1 MLSILFLCAALFSL
15 ALSASAWWRLRDM
28 GLLNTFHFFAG
39 WLGGELAL
47 QRIVLGV
54 LFTLLCAA
62 QGVLNTG
69 PGQLGLAAFS
79 ASWLL
84 SLACH
89 IRSIG
94 AGREV
99 ARFAAVNDLDLGDR
113 TVSPVHGLF
122 GLLRGLLRRLLRRG
136 AAPGPKLKRLRNI
149 PYGESL
155 PGDKGRRNLLDVV
168 LAEPPVGP
176 PAGAAPPSA
185 APASVAPRPALLH
198 VHGGGWVMGNKN
210 EQGKPLMR
218 ELAKRGWVC
227 FDINYRLSPKAA
239 FPAHIIDVKRALA
252 FIRGNAER
260 YGIDPNFVCITGGS
274 AGGHLTALAA
284 LSQGD
289 PRYQPG
295 FETADTRVQAALPVY
310 GVFDWRDRAGDRG
323 RNNMA
328 PFIAKSVMQ
337 CAPEADPEGWDA
349 ATPLLRALEDAPP
362 MMVVQGTHDSLV
374 FVEEARTFVKALKG
388 RSRQPVLYLELEGAQ
403 HAFEVFESVRT
414 GWTVLAASAFLEKCY
429 AEYRQRG
436 GNAQAPGG
444 AQATQ
449 AAPVAGATAQ
459 SASSAPPAATHVSA
473 AAAPS
478 AASPQAETQNAAT
491 LSASTA
497 PSTTGA
503 STAPHASSAPSASD
517 GPGAQGAAATTAT
530 GVT

>member
-1 MLSILFLCAALFSL
+1 MLSTLFLCLALFSL

-62 QGVLNTG
+62 LGVLQTFSG
-69 PGQLGLAAFS
+69 LLGLAAFA

-84 SLACH
+84 ALACH
-89 IRSIG
+89 LRSIG

-99 ARFAAVNDLDLGDR
+99 TRFAAENDLKLGDR

-122 GLLRGLLRRLLRRG
+122 GLLRGLLRRLRG
-136 AAPGPKLKRLRNI
+136 GAEGAKPKRLRNI
-149 PYGESL
+149 PYGASL
-155 PGDKGRRNLLDVV
+155 PGDKGKRNLLDVV
-168 LAEPPVGP
+168 LADDPPTG
-176 PAGAAPPSA
+176 G
-185 APASVAPRPALLH
+185 APRPALLH

-210 EQGKPLMR
+210 EQGKPLMK
-218 ELAKRGWVC
+218 ELAGRGWVC

-252 FIRGNAER
+252 WIRENAER

-274 AGGHLTALAA
+274 AGGHLAALAA

-289 PRYQPG
+289 ARYQPG
-295 FETADTRVQAALPVY
+295 FEAADTRVQAALPVY

-323 RNNMA
+323 RNNMT
-328 PFIAKSVMQ
+328 PFITRSVMQ

-374 FVEEARTFVKALKG
+374 FVEEARTFVKALSG

-403 HAFEVFESVRT
+403 HAFEVFQSVRT
-414 GWTVLAASAFLEKCY
+414 GWTVLAAAAFLEKCY
-429 AEYRQRG
+429 AEYQQRG
-436 GNAQAPGG
+436 GAAATRGAAGTAATQGAAGAAAPAPVTAVAAPG
-444 AQATQ
+444 
-449 AAPVAGATAQ
+449 
-459 SASSAPPAATHVSA
+459 ASSAPRAETHASVATPRASTTPP
-473 AAAPS
+473 AAAPPAS
-478 AASPQAETQNAAT
+478 AAPPVAT
-491 LSASTA
+491 PPAGSA
-497 PSTTGA
+497 
-503 STAPHASSAPSASD
+503 
-517 GPGAQGAAATTAT
+517 
-530 GVT
+530 